1 LFSAAIMATHQEF
14 ERSIEETMAKIEHL
28 KEMASARG
36 LDVEADLRKLET
48 QLDQLRS
55 ETFKALS
62 PMERVQIARH
72 PQRPHS
78 LDMIERIFTDF
89 IELHGDRAFRDDPA
103 VIAGWARLNGDSV
116 MIIAQQKGRNT
127 KENLKRNFA
136 MMHPEGYRKALRMM
150 KSAEKFRRPIITLI
164 DTPAAYPGIGAEERG
179 QAEAIARN
187 LREMSLI
194 ETPIIAAVIGEGG
207 SGGALGLSVADRI
220 IMLEYAIYSVI
231 SPEGC
236 ASILWKENTEEARA
250 KAAAALKLTAP
261 DLHKLGVIDEM
272 VAEPEGGAHDD
283 WDRAAELLKQA
294 LERNLE
300 RLRAKP
306 VGELLDGRYEKYRG
320 MGAWTGD

>member
-1 LFSAAIMATHQEF
+1 MATHSEF
-14 ERSIEETMAKIEHL
+14 ERSIEETLAKIEDL

-48 QLDQLRS
+48 QLDELRT
-55 ETFKALS
+55 ETLKALT

-78 LDMIERIFTDF
+78 LDMIERVFTDF

-103 VIAGWARLNGDSV
+103 VVSGWGRLNDESV

-127 KENLKRNFA
+127 KDNLKRNFA

-150 KSAEKFRRPIITLI
+150 RTAEKFRRPIITII

-187 LREMSLI
+187 LLEMSLI

-207 SGGALGLSVADRI
+207 SGGALGLSVANRI
-220 IMLEYAIYSVI
+220 IMLEHAIYSVI

-236 ASILWKENTEEARA
+236 ASILWKENTEEARQ

-261 DLHKLGVIDEM
+261 DLHGLGIIDE
-272 VAEPEGGAHDD
+272 VIREPEGGAHDD
-283 WDRAAELLKQA
+283 WDGAAALLKEAITRNLDELRRLPTEELLQ
-294 LERNLE
+294 
-300 RLRAKP
+300 
-306 VGELLDGRYEKYRG
+306 DRYEKYRKL
-320 MGAWTGD
+320 GAWAGD

>member
-1 LFSAAIMATHQEF
+1 MG
-14 ERSIEETMAKIEHL
+14 KIEHL
-28 KEMASARG
+28 KDMASARG

-48 QLDQLRS
+48 RLEELRT
-55 ETFKALS
+55 ETLKALS

-72 PQRPHS
+72 PQRPHA
-78 LDMIERIFTDF
+78 LDMIERIFSDF
-89 IELHGDRAFRDDPA
+89 VELHGDRAFRDDPA
-103 VIAGWARLNGDSV
+103 VVAGWGRLNDDSV

-136 MMHPEGYRKALRMM
+136 MMHPEGYRKALRMIQT
-150 KSAEKFRRPIITLI
+150 AEKFRRPVITII

-187 LREMSLI
+187 LREMSLV

-207 SGGALGLSVADRI
+207 SGGALGLSVANRI
-220 IMLEYAIYSVI
+220 IMLEHAIYSVI

-236 ASILWKENTEEARA
+236 ASILWKENTEEVRG

-261 DLHKLGVIDEM
+261 DLYDLGVIDEI
-272 VAEPEGGAHDD
+272 VGEPKGGAHED
-283 WDRAAELLKQA
+283 WDAAAELLKEA
-294 LERNLE
+294 LTRHLDE
-300 RLRAKP
+300 LRGQP
-306 VGELLDGRYEKYRG
+306 VDQLLKGRYDKYRK

>member
-1 LFSAAIMATHQEF
+1 MATHQEF
-14 ERSIEETMAKIEHL
+14 ERSIQETMGKIEHL
-28 KEMASARG
+28 KDMASARG

-48 QLDQLRS
+48 RLEELRT
-55 ETFKALS
+55 ETLKALS

-72 PQRPHS
+72 PQRPHA
-78 LDMIERIFTDF
+78 LDMIERIFSDF
-89 IELHGDRAFRDDPA
+89 VELHGDRAFRDDPA
-103 VIAGWARLNGDSV
+103 VVAGWGRLNDDSV

-136 MMHPEGYRKALRMM
+136 MMHPEGYRKALRMIQT
-150 KSAEKFRRPIITLI
+150 AEKFRRPVITII

-187 LREMSLI
+187 LREMSLV

-207 SGGALGLSVADRI
+207 SGGALGLSVANRI
-220 IMLEYAIYSVI
+220 IMLEHAIYSVI

-236 ASILWKENTEEARA
+236 ASILWKENTEEVRG

-261 DLHKLGVIDEM
+261 DLYDLGVIDEI
-272 VAEPEGGAHDD
+272 VGEPKGGAHED
-283 WDRAAELLKQA
+283 WDAAAELLKEA
-294 LERNLE
+294 LTRHLDE
-300 RLRAKP
+300 LRAQP
-306 VGELLDGRYEKYRG
+306 VDQLLKGRYDKYRK

>member
-1 LFSAAIMATHQEF
+1 MATHQDF
-14 ERSIEETMAKIEHL
+14 ERSIGETVAKIGHL
-28 KEMASARG
+28 QEMASARG
-36 LDVEADLRKLET
+36 LDVEAELKTLEARLEHLRA
-48 QLDQLRS
+48 
-55 ETFKALS
+55 ETFKALT

-89 IELHGDRAFRDDPA
+89 IELHGDRSFRDDPA
-103 VIAGWARLNGDSV
+103 VVAGWARLNGESV
-116 MIIAQQKGRNT
+116 MVVAQQKGRNT

-136 MMHPEGYRKALRMM
+136 MMHPEGYRKALRLMRQ
-150 KSAEKFRRPIITLI
+150 AEKFRRPIITLI

-187 LREMSLI
+187 LLEMSLI
-194 ETPIIAAVIGEGG
+194 ETPIVAAVIGEGG

-236 ASILWKENTEEARA
+236 ASILWKENTEEVRS

-261 DLHKLGVIDEM
+261 DLHRLRVIDEV

-283 WDRAAELLKQA
+283 WDRAAELLKEA
-294 LERNLE
+294 LVRHMGE
-300 RLRAKP
+300 LRGKP
-306 VGELLDGRYEKYRG
+306 VDQLLDGRYGKYRK
-320 MGAWTGD
+320 MGAWAGD

>member
-1 LFSAAIMATHQEF
+1 MATHQDF
-14 ERSIEETMAKIEHL
+14 ERSIGETVAKIGHL
-28 KEMASARG
+28 QEMASARG
-36 LDVEADLRKLET
+36 LDVEAELKTLEARLEHLRA
-48 QLDQLRS
+48 
-55 ETFKALS
+55 ETFKALT

-89 IELHGDRAFRDDPA
+89 IELHGDRSFRDDPA
-103 VIAGWARLNGDSV
+103 VVAGWARLNGESV
-116 MIIAQQKGRNT
+116 MVVAQQKGRNT

-136 MMHPEGYRKALRMM
+136 MMHPEGYRKALRLMRQ
-150 KSAEKFRRPIITLI
+150 AEKFRRPIITLI

-187 LREMSLI
+187 LLEMSLI
-194 ETPIIAAVIGEGG
+194 ETPIVAAVIGEGG

-236 ASILWKENTEEARA
+236 ASILWKENTEEVRS

-261 DLHKLGVIDEM
+261 DLHRLRVIDEV

-283 WDRAAELLKQA
+283 WDRAAELLKEA
-294 LERNLE
+294 LVRHIGE
-300 RLRAKP
+300 LRDKP
-306 VGELLDGRYEKYRG
+306 VDQLLDGRYGKYRK
-320 MGAWTGD
+320 MGAWAGD

>member
-1 LFSAAIMATHQEF
+1 MATHQDF
-14 ERSIEETMAKIEHL
+14 ERSIGETVAKIGHL
-28 KEMASARG
+28 QEMANARG
-36 LDVEADLRKLET
+36 LDVEAELKTLEARLEHLRA
-48 QLDQLRS
+48 
-55 ETFKALS
+55 ETFKALT

-78 LDMIERIFTDF
+78 LDMIERVFTDF

-103 VIAGWARLNGDSV
+103 VVAGWARLNGESV
-116 MIIAQQKGRNT
+116 MLVAQQKGRNT

-136 MMHPEGYRKALRMM
+136 MMHPEGYRKALRLMRQ
-150 KSAEKFRRPIITLI
+150 AEKFRRPIITLI

-187 LREMSLI
+187 LLEMSLI

-220 IMLEYAIYSVI
+220 IMLEHAIYSVI

-236 ASILWKENTEEARA
+236 ASILWKENTEEVRS

-261 DLHKLGVIDEM
+261 DLHRLDVIDEV
-272 VAEPEGGAHDD
+272 VAEPKGGAHDD
-283 WDRAAELLKQA
+283 WDRAAELLKEA
-294 LERNLE
+294 LVRHL
-300 RLRAKP
+300 
-306 VGELLDGRYEKYRG
+306 GELRDKPIDQLLEGRYTKYRK
-320 MGAWTGD
+320 MGAWAGD

>member
-1 LFSAAIMATHQEF
+1 MG
-14 ERSIEETMAKIEHL
+14 KIEHL
-28 KEMASARG
+28 KDMASARG

-48 QLDQLRS
+48 RLEELRT
-55 ETFKALS
+55 ETLKALS

-72 PQRPHS
+72 PQRPHA
-78 LDMIERIFTDF
+78 LDMIERIFSDF
-89 IELHGDRAFRDDPA
+89 VELHGDRAFRDDPA
-103 VIAGWARLNGDSV
+103 VVAGWGRLNDDSV

-136 MMHPEGYRKALRMM
+136 MMHPEGYRKALRMIQT
-150 KSAEKFRRPIITLI
+150 AEKFRRPVITII

-187 LREMSLI
+187 LREMSLV

-207 SGGALGLSVADRI
+207 SGGALGLSVANRI
-220 IMLEYAIYSVI
+220 IMLEHAIYSVI

-236 ASILWKENTEEARA
+236 ASILWKENTEEVRG

-261 DLHKLGVIDEM
+261 DLYDLGVIDEI
-272 VAEPEGGAHDD
+272 VGEPKGGAHED
-283 WDRAAELLKQA
+283 WDAAAELLKEA
-294 LERNLE
+294 LTRHLDE
-300 RLRAKP
+300 LRAQP
-306 VGELLDGRYEKYRG
+306 VDQLLKGRYDKYRK

>member
-1 LFSAAIMATHQEF
+1 MATHSEF
-14 ERSIEETMAKIEHL
+14 ERSIEETMAKIEDL
-28 KEMASARG
+28 KVMASARG
-36 LDVEADLRKLET
+36 LDVEADLKKLEA
-48 QLDQLRS
+48 QLDELRT
-55 ETFKALS
+55 ETLKALS

-78 LDMIERIFTDF
+78 LDMIERVFTDF

-103 VIAGWARLNGDSV
+103 VVSGWGRLNDESV

-127 KENLKRNFA
+127 KDNLKRNFA

-150 KSAEKFRRPIITLI
+150 RSAEKFRRPVITII

-187 LREMSLI
+187 LLEMSLI

-207 SGGALGLSVADRI
+207 SGGALGLSVANRI
-220 IMLEYAIYSVI
+220 IMLEHAIYSVI

-236 ASILWKENTEEARA
+236 ASILWKENTEEARQ

-261 DLHKLGVIDEM
+261 DLHSLGVIDE
-272 VAEPEGGAHDD
+272 VVREPEGGAHDD
-283 WDRAAELLKQA
+283 WDGAAALLKES
-294 LERNLE
+294 LTRNLE
-300 RLRAKP
+300 ELRRLPTEA
-306 VGELLDGRYEKYRG
+306 LLQDRYDKYRKL
-320 MGAWTGD
+320 GAWAGD

>member
-1 LFSAAIMATHQEF
+1 MATHQDF
-14 ERSIEETMAKIEHL
+14 ERSIGETVAKIGHL
-28 KEMASARG
+28 KAMASARG
-36 LDVEADLRKLET
+36 LDVEAELKKLEAR
-48 QLDQLRS
+48 LEELRA
-55 ETFKALS
+55 ETFKVLT

-103 VIAGWARLNGDSV
+103 VVTGWARLNGESV
-116 MIIAQQKGRNT
+116 MIVAQQKGRNT

-136 MMHPEGYRKALRMM
+136 MMHPEGYRKALRLMRQ
-150 KSAEKFRRPIITLI
+150 AEKFRRPIITLI

-187 LREMSLI
+187 LLEMSLV

-207 SGGALGLSVADRI
+207 SGGALGLSIADRI

-236 ASILWKENTEEARA
+236 ASILWKENTEEVRG

-261 DLHKLGVIDEM
+261 DLHRLNVTDE
-272 VAEPEGGAHDD
+272 VVSEPEGGAHDD
-283 WDRAAELLKQA
+283 WDGAANLLKQA
-294 LERNLE
+294 LVRHL
-300 RLRAKP
+300 
-306 VGELLDGRYEKYRG
+306 GELRDKPIDQLLEDRYAKYRK
-320 MGAWTGD
+320 MGAWAGD

>member
-1 LFSAAIMATHQEF
+1 MATHQDF
-14 ERSIEETMAKIEHL
+14 ERSMGETVAKIGHL
-28 KEMASARG
+28 KEMASERG
-36 LDVEADLRKLET
+36 LDVEAELKKLET
-48 QLDQLRS
+48 RLEQLRA

-78 LDMIERIFTDF
+78 LDMIERVFTDF

-103 VIAGWARLNGDSV
+103 VITGWGRLNGESV
-116 MIIAQQKGRNT
+116 MVVAQQKGRNT

-150 KSAEKFRRPIITLI
+150 RLAEKFGRPIITLI

-187 LREMSLI
+187 LLEMSLV

-220 IMLEYAIYSVI
+220 IMLEHAIYSVI

-236 ASILWKENTEEARA
+236 ASILWKENTEEVRA

-261 DLHKLGVIDEM
+261 DLHRLNVIDE
-272 VAEPEGGAHDD
+272 VVKEPEGGAHDN
-283 WDRAAELLKQA
+283 WDRAAELLKEA
-294 LERNLE
+294 LVRHLGE
-300 RLRAKP
+300 LRDKP
-306 VGELLDGRYEKYRG
+306 VEQLLDGRYAKYRK
-320 MGAWTGD
+320 MGAWAGD

>member
-1 LFSAAIMATHQEF
+1 MATHSEF
-14 ERSIEETMAKIEHL
+14 ERSIEETLAKIEDL

-36 LDVEADLRKLET
+36 LDVEADLKKLEA
-48 QLDQLRS
+48 QLDELRT
-55 ETFKALS
+55 ETLKALS

-78 LDMIERIFTDF
+78 LDMIERVFTDF

-103 VIAGWARLNGDSV
+103 VVGGWGRLNDESV

-127 KENLKRNFA
+127 KDNLKRNFA

-150 KSAEKFRRPIITLI
+150 RTAEKFRRPIITII

-187 LREMSLI
+187 LLEMSLM

-207 SGGALGLSVADRI
+207 SGGALGLSVANRI
-220 IMLEYAIYSVI
+220 IMLEHAIYSVI

-236 ASILWKENTEEARA
+236 ASILWKENTEEARR

-261 DLHKLGVIDEM
+261 DLQGLGVIDE
-272 VAEPEGGAHDD
+272 VIKEPEGGAHDD
-283 WDRAAELLKQA
+283 WDGAAALLKEALTRNLDELRRLPTQELLQ
-294 LERNLE
+294 
-300 RLRAKP
+300 
-306 VGELLDGRYEKYRG
+306 DRYDKYRKL
-320 MGAWTGD
+320 GAWAGD

>member
-1 LFSAAIMATHQEF
+1 MATHQDF
-14 ERSIEETMAKIEHL
+14 ERSIEETVAKIGHL

-36 LDVEADLRKLET
+36 LDVEAELKKLEAH
-48 QLDQLRS
+48 LEQLRAQN
-55 ETFKALS
+55 FQALS

-72 PQRPHS
+72 PMRPHS
-78 LDMIERIFTDF
+78 LDMIERVFTDF
-89 IELHGDRAFRDDPA
+89 IELHGDRAYRDDPA
-103 VIAGWARLNGDSV
+103 VITGWARLNGESI
-116 MIIAQQKGRNT
+116 MIVAQQKGRNT

-150 KSAEKFRRPIITLI
+150 RTAEKFGRPVVTLI

-187 LREMSLI
+187 LLEMSLI

-236 ASILWKENTEEARA
+236 ASILWKENTEEVRQ
-250 KAAAALKLTAP
+250 KAASALKLTAP
-261 DLHKLGVIDEM
+261 DLQALGVVDEL
-272 VAEPEGGAHDD
+272 VREPEGGAHDD
-283 WDRAAELLKQA
+283 WDGAARLLKEA
-294 LERNLE
+294 LERNLAE
-300 RLRAKP
+300 LRAMP
-306 VGELLDGRYEKYRG
+306 VEQMLDGRYEKYRK
-320 MGAWTGD
+320 MGAWAGD

>member
-1 LFSAAIMATHQEF
+1 MATHSEF
-14 ERSIEETMAKIEHL
+14 ERSIQETIAKIEDL
-28 KEMASARG
+28 KELANSRG
-36 LDVEADLRKLET
+36 LDVEADLKKLEA
-48 QLDQLRS
+48 QLDELRT
-55 ETFKALS
+55 ETFKSLS

-72 PQRPHS
+72 PQRPHA
-78 LDMIERIFTDF
+78 LDMIERVFTDF
-89 IELHGDRAFRDDPA
+89 MELHGDRAYRDDPA
-103 VIAGWARLNGDSV
+103 VVAGWARLNGDSV

-150 KSAEKFRRPIITLI
+150 HTAEKFRRPVVTII
-164 DTPAAYPGIGAEERG
+164 DTPAAYPGLGAEERG
-179 QAEAIARN
+179 QAEAIAKN

-194 ETPIIAAVIGEGG
+194 EVPIIAAVIGEGG

-220 IMLEYAIYSVI
+220 IMMEHAIYSVI

-261 DLHKLGVIDEM
+261 DLRKLEVIDE
-272 VAEPEGGAHDD
+272 VIREPEGGAHDD
-283 WDRAAELLKQA
+283 WDGAADLLKEA
-294 LERNLE
+294 LARNLDE
-300 RLRAKP
+300 LRQKSIE
-306 VGELLDGRYEKYRG
+306 GLLDGRYAKYRK